1 MKQLWQRLCE
11 VYQRQLLAKSVYQK
25 LYDIH
30 TANPSSRTEALI
42 TPLREEVVML
52 TVVKAQLEELIMEY
66 FTSEIESPSMAGMVS
81 SKDSQWLDDAIQ
93 RLGLSEGATVDD
105 VNRALRADHR
115 IVTMADLLKK
125 ASTPPE
131 EEVIPTPMETT
142 VESGSGASIA
152 TEDISGSS

>member
-52 TVVKAQLEELIMEY
+52 TVVKAQLEELMMEY

-81 SKDSQWLDDAIQ
+81 SNDSQWLDDAIQ

-105 VNRALRADHR
+105 VTQALRADHR
-115 IVTMADLLKK
+115 IVSMADLIKK
-125 ASTPPE
+125 ASTATE
-131 EEVIPTPMETT
+131 EEVISTPMETT
-142 VESGSGASIA
+142 EPSGPGASTA
-152 TEDISGSS
+152 TEDITDSS